1 MPENPILTML
11 FAIAGGLAALFVVIL
26 PIELIRMH
34 RRRELSWARGKEMVA
49 SASPSVLALLVEGSA
64 LAFTLAVFGVV
75 AELSPWQVPIT
86 WWSVAIGLIAI
97 DFLYYW
103 DHRAGHRVRLYWAVS
118 HSVHHSSPHY
128 DQTTGL
134 RVSFVD
140 GFIAPLFYLPLA
152 LIGFAPLMIVALFV
166 VAIAYQQWLHT
177 EAIGK
182 LRWLDPWLNTP
193 SNHRVHH
200 GSQPGYLDK
209 NYGGVLMIWDRLFG
223 TYAAETE
230 PVHYGLTRPIQS
242 WSPWTVH
249 TAEISRLIHDVRG
262 TARPA
267 DALRRLWRGPEW
279 SPPGSQL
286 P

>member
-1 MPENPILTML
+1 MPESTILTVL
-11 FAIAGGLAALFVVIL
+11 FAAAAILAGAFLVIL
-26 PIELIRMH
+26 PIELIWL
-34 RRRELSWARGKEMVA
+34 RRRGALTWARLKEMLA
-49 SASPSVLALLVEGSA
+49 SASPTAIALLVEGVSVA
-64 LAFTLAVFGVV
+64 LALAVFGAV
-75 AELSPWQVPIT
+75 AELSPWEIPIT
-86 WWSVAIGLIAI
+86 WWSALLGLIAV

-103 DHRAGHRVRLYWAVS
+103 DHRAGHRIRLYWAVS

-140 GFIAPLFYLPLA
+140 GFIAPLFYWPLA
-152 LIGFAPLMIVALFV
+152 LIGFPPILIVAVFAV
-166 VAIAYQQWLHT
+166 SIAYQQWIHT

-223 TYAAETE
+223 TYTAETE
-230 PVHYGLTRPIQS
+230 PVRFGLTRPIES
-242 WSPWTVH
+242 ANPWVVH
-249 TAEISRLIHDVRG
+249 TAELTRLAKDLQAS
-262 TARPA
+262 TPA
-267 DALRRLWRGPEW
+267 VAWSRLWRGPEW
-279 SPPGSQL
+279 CAPARPPV
-286 P
+286 